1 VRQCVAQRV
10 DERISTVKEAV
21 ARDHGT
27 TDTAR
32 IIHAARDGRVAQL
45 VVDPRGRTWGRF
57 NAAVDNIQVLPSFAE
72 DSEDLKNLA
81 AVLTL
86 RTGGE
91 VTVAIC
97 DQDAGATPLMA
108 QYRY

>member
-1 VRQCVAQRV
+1 
-10 DERISTVKEAV
+10 
-21 ARDHGT
+21 
-27 TDTAR
+27 
-32 IIHAARDGRVAQL
+32 
-45 VVDPRGRTWGRF
+45 
-57 NAAVDNIQVLPSFAE
+57 VDNIQVLPSFAE